1 MQGFI
6 YFQDVHT
13 SFWKKYTF
21 VSTSFKKFQHG
32 EHIWKELIQLMT
44 IDLETEPSAALLVVL
59 IRMLT
64 NQIFWGPVLR
74 YDQQQRS
81 HHHSLAPTTS
91 HQERKRVRLFCVCV
105 CGWPDQ
111 KIYRLLILYLH
122 KKSWGK
128 WVKKEGS
135 SRLSYSPLPNNWRET
150 VSKRRHTTYW
160 KDTNFRLIKLFDLIW
175 LLNFQDKKKSLV
187 CIFTFCPYVW
197 HLSRK
202 PSPPKSKGKRK

>member
-1 MQGFI
+1 MYALTWQENKKGGNWVKIKTLCSKRHLTTAFYKFWALTEQSHVIPTKMQGFI
-6 YFQDVHT
+6 YFQD
-13 SFWKKYTF
+13 SQDFQKKYTF

-135 SRLSYSPLPNNWRET
+135 SRLSYSALPNNWREN

-160 KDTNFRLIKLFDLIW
+160 KDT
-175 LLNFQDKKKSLV
+175 
-187 CIFTFCPYVW
+187 Y
-197 HLSRK
+197 
-202 PSPPKSKGKRK
+202 